1 MKRLIIIYN
10 PRSSLYSEVKSE
22 VLAPIRKLKGYII
35 GKYEVSPTNLED
47 NIKNLAKILK
57 DDDLI
62 IAAGGDATGIIA
74 VNAIYKSEKDVTL
87 AVLPYGN
94 FNDLSRT
101 LGTKTLEDIK
111 CGHIC
116 SFYPLEIH
124 VDGKFFRY
132 ATCYVTIGMTAEA
145 VKLYDEA
152 KMRKILKKSF
162 GRYIGS
168 YTNLAGWYFKNRHK
182 KQFLPQFKLNGQ
194 LKHPKTSDYAA
205 INGRSMARVMKG
217 GEDFLSP
224 KKFHSETDRLTS
236 FWRLFKLMARS
247 IFIRIPGDE
256 TVGDILEFMKPGSV
270 ELQAEGESK
279 IFDQINK
286 IEIRKAKKCLKVVK
300 K

>member
-1 MKRLIIIYN
+1 MKRIILIYN
-10 PRSSLYSEVKSE
+10 PNSSRYSEVKSE
-22 VLAPIRKLKGYII
+22 VLASARKLQGFIV
-35 GKYEVSPTNLED
+35 GKYEVVPTNLDD
-47 NIKNLAKILK
+47 NIAKLTKILR

-94 FNDLSRT
+94 FNDLART
-101 LGTKTLEDIK
+101 LGTKTLEDVF
-111 CGHIC
+111 GLQTC
-116 SFYPLEIH
+116 SYYPLEIH

-162 GRYIGS
+162 GRYVGS
-168 YTNLAGWYFKNRHK
+168 YTNLASWYFKHRHK
-182 KQFLPQFKLNGQ
+182 KQFIPKFKLNGHSM
-194 LKHPKTSDYAA
+194 HPKTSDYAA
-205 INGRSMARVMKG
+205 VNGRSMARVMKG
-217 GEDFLSP
+217 GEDYLNP
-224 KKFHSETDRLTS
+224 KIFRSETDRLTC
-236 FWRLFKLMARS
+236 FWRLFKLMVKS
-247 IFIRIPGDE
+247 ILIRIPGDE
-256 TVGDILEFMKPGSV
+256 TTGDTLEFLKPGTV

-279 IFDQINK
+279 IFNNINK

-300 K
+300 I